1 MSQNDTLHLDSGHH
15 WYILKIMKYIPGIL
29 FAKNDRIK
37 EVLDRS

>member
-1 MSQNDTLHLDSGHH
+1 VKHD
-15 WYILKIMKYIPGIL
+15 IFEKIMKYIPGIL